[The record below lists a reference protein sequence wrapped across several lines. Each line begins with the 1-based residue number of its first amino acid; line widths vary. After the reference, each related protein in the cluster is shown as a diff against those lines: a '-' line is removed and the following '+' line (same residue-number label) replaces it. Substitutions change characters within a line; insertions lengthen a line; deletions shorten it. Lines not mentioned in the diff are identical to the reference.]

1 MSNGIGSATRRAAGA
16 VAAGFALSAV
26 ATATLLHGTLTH
38 AQLGWLL
45 VIHGAA
51 ALATLAGL
59 WVVSRWW
66 RRGGE
71 PLMAQLDAAGQGRI
85 AERVQDGPVEWAA
98 MSRTIN
104 VALTRIKAQLDDR
117 DQRLGELHAEI
128 SVDPVTGLAARA
140 QFMDRL
146 AVLLHDPD
154 TEATGGLVLLR
165 VDDLAGLNQRAGRE
179 RADEL
184 LKQVATLLRTRAL
197 RLDAAGGTVARLNG
211 ADFAV
216 LVPRVAPDALDTWT
230 RELADALHGLK
241 QRELTD
247 RPRVGLL
254 AASAFHGGETI
265 GAVMSRVDRGLQ
277 AGEGGDAAWMM
288 VRATRT
294 GPTVSLA
301 QWRSLIDEALL
312 TGRVALALAPVR
324 AADGAT
330 AQLLA
335 DVQLENAD
343 GRRFGADEVLPAAL
357 RTARIADV
365 DLRVAELAL
374 ARIAG
379 HAEAYEKVAIRI
391 SPRSAERPT
400 FVSRLDEALAGV
412 GPLAQRLSVE
422 FDIDGERHVHS
433 VLGPL
438 AAMLQRHGVH
448 IGIRRVTAP
457 PEDLALLRRLGV
469 GYLRLGTSLS
479 TGLAGDGSAGKRRLL
494 QLMAE
499 LGASEKLRVLA
510 GEAASAS
517 DAQLLRSVGIPCAD
531 ASQAITE

>member
-1 MSNGIGSATRRAAGA
+1 MGSATRRAAG
-16 VAAGFALSAV
+16 VVVAGFVLAALV
-26 ATATLLHGTLTH
+26 TLWLLHGLLTPRQFGWVLVLHGVALLGTLGGL
-38 AQLGWLL
+38 AL
-45 VIHGAA
+45 V
-51 ALATLAGL
+51 L
-59 WVVSRWW
+59 RWW

-71 PLMAQLDAAGQGRI
+71 PLMAQLDAAGLGRI
-85 AERVQDGPVEWAA
+85 AERAQAGPVEWAPMTRA
-98 MSRTIN
+98 IN

-117 DQRLGELHAEI
+117 DHRLGELHAEI

-146 AVLLHDPD
+146 AVVLHDPD
-154 TEATGGLVLLR
+154 ETAVGGVVLLR

-197 RLDAAGGTVARLNG
+197 RLDASGGMVARLNG

-216 LVPRVAPDALDTWT
+216 LVPRVQADALDTWT
-230 RELADALHGLK
+230 RELAEALHGLK

-247 RPRVGLL
+247 RPRVGWL
-254 AASAFHGGETI
+254 AASVVSSGETI

-277 AGEGGDAAWMM
+277 AGEGGDTAWQM
-288 VRATRT
+288 VRATRS

-312 TGRVALALAPVR
+312 TGRVELDLAPVK
-324 AADGAT
+324 ALDGT
-330 AQLLA
+330 VTQQLAQ
-335 DVQLENAD
+335 VRLENAD

-357 RTARIADV
+357 RTARIADI

-379 HAEAYEKVAIRI
+379 HAETFEKLAIRV

-400 FVSRLDEALAGV
+400 FVGRLDEALTAV
-412 GPLAQRLSVE
+412 GTLAQRLSVE
-422 FDIDGERHVHS
+422 FDIEGERHVVA

-438 AAMLQRHGVH
+438 TAMLQRHGVR
-448 IGIRRVTAP
+448 IGIRRIVSP

-469 GYLRLGTSLS
+469 GYLRLGPSLS

-499 LGASEKLRVLA
+499 LGASEQLRVLA
-510 GEAASAS
+510 DEAATSA

-531 ASQAITE
+531 ARAEEEVRST

>member
-1 MSNGIGSATRRAAGA
+1 MTIGSATRRAAGTIMG
-16 VAAGFALSAV
+16 GFALSAV
-26 ATATLLHGTLTH
+26 ANFAVLRGGLTSS
-38 AQLGWLL
+38 QLGWLL
-45 VIHGAA
+45 VVHGVAA
-51 ALATLAGL
+51 ALTLACL
-59 WVVSRWW
+59 VLISRWW
-66 RRGGE
+66 TRGGE

-85 AERVQDGPVEWAA
+85 AERQQDGPVEWAA

-117 DQRLGELHAEI
+117 DLRLGELHAEI

-146 AVLLHDPD
+146 ATLLHDPD
-154 TEATGGLVLLR
+154 HEATGGLVLLR

-216 LVPRVAPDALDTWT
+216 LVPRVSADALDAWT
-230 RELADALHGLK
+230 RELADALHGFK

-247 RPRVGLL
+247 RPRVGWL
-254 AASAFHGGETI
+254 AASSFHGGETL

-277 AGEGGDAAWMM
+277 SGEGNDAAFLM
-288 VRATRT
+288 VRATRS
-294 GPTVSLA
+294 GPSVSLA
-301 QWRSLIDEALL
+301 QWRSLIDEALV
-312 TGRVALALAPVR
+312 TGRVDLNLLPVK
-324 AADGAT
+324 AADGAAT
-330 AQLLA
+330 HLLA
-335 DVQLENAD
+335 QVRLQHAD
-343 GRRFGADEVLPAAL
+343 GRFFGPDDVLPAAL
-357 RTARIADV
+357 RTARIADI

-379 HAEAYEKVAIRI
+379 HGEDVAIRI

-400 FVSRLDEALAGV
+400 FVSRFDEALAAV
-412 GPLAQRLSVE
+412 GPLAARLWVE
-422 FDIDGERHVHS
+422 FAIDGERGIVG

-438 AAMLQRHGVH
+438 TTMLQRHGVH
-448 IGIRRVTAP
+448 IGIKRVVSP
-457 PEDLALLRRLGV
+457 PEDLDLLRRLGV
-469 GYLRLGTSLS
+469 GYLRLGASLS

-494 QLMAE
+494 QLMAD
-499 LGASEKLRVLA
+499 LGKSEQLQVLA
-510 GEAASAS
+510 AEAASES
-517 DAQLLRSVGIPCAD
+517 DAGLLRGIGIACAD
-531 ASQAITE
+531 APVEQEVIRST

>member
-1 MSNGIGSATRRAAGA
+1 MTIGSATRRAAGA
-16 VAAGFALSAV
+16 VAGGFTLSAIGNWW
-26 ATATLLHGTLTH
+26 LLHGALTPR
-38 AQLGWLL
+38 QFGWLL
-45 VIHGAA
+45 VIHGLAA
-51 ALATLAGL
+51 GATMVALLFI
-59 WVVSRWW
+59 SRWW
-66 RRGGE
+66 LRGGE
-71 PLMAQLDAAGQGRI
+71 PLMDQLDAAGQGRI
-85 AERVQDGPVEWAA
+85 AERVQDGPIEWSPL
-98 MSRTIN
+98 SRTIN

-117 DQRLGELHAEI
+117 DHRLGVLHAEI

-146 AVLLHDPD
+146 ATLLHDPD
-154 TEATGGLVLLR
+154 QEATGGMVLLR

-197 RLDAAGGTVARLNG
+197 RLDEAGGMVARLNG

-216 LVPRVAPDALDTWT
+216 MVPRVSAEALDAWT

-247 RPRVGLL
+247 RPRVGWL

-277 AGEGGDAAWMM
+277 SSEGNDAAWLM
-288 VRATRT
+288 VRATRS

-301 QWRSLIDEALL
+301 QWRSLIDEALI
-312 TGRVALALAPVR
+312 TGRVDLSLAPV
-324 AADGAT
+324 ASADGSAT
-330 AQLLA
+330 HQLAQVRL
-335 DVQLENAD
+335 QHAD
-343 GRRFGADEVLPAAL
+343 GRFFGPDEVLPAAL
-357 RTARIADV
+357 RTARIADI

-379 HAEAYEKVAIRI
+379 GADQGDELAIRI

-400 FVSRLDEALAGV
+400 FVSRFEEALAGI
-412 GPLAQRLSVE
+412 GALASRLWVE
-422 FDIDGERHVHS
+422 FEIDGERNVVS

-438 AAMLQRHGVH
+438 TAMLQRHGVH
-448 IGIRRVTAP
+448 IGIRRVVSP

-469 GYLRLGTSLS
+469 GYLRLGPSLS
-479 TGLAGDGSAGKRRLL
+479 TSLAGDGSAGKRRLL
-494 QLMAE
+494 QMMVE
-499 LGASEKLRVLA
+499 MGASERLSVLA
-510 GEAASAS
+510 GSAASES
-517 DAQLLRSVGIPCAD
+517 DAQLLREAGIPCAD
-531 ASQAITE
+531 AAAEQ

>member
-1 MSNGIGSATRRAAGA
+1 MSIGSATQRAGA
-16 VAAGFALSAV
+16 AVAGGFALSAV
-26 ATATLLHGTLTH
+26 GSFALLQGALTSN
-38 AQLGWLL
+38 QLGWLL
-45 VIHGAA
+45 MIHGLA

-59 WVVSRWW
+59 VTVSRWW
-66 RRGGE
+66 TRGGD
-71 PLMAQLDAAGQGRI
+71 PLLAQLDAAGQGRI
-85 AERVQDGPVEWAA
+85 AERAQDGPVEWAA

-117 DQRLGELHAEI
+117 DLRLGELHAEI

-146 AVLLHDPD
+146 ATLLHDPD
-154 TEATGGLVLLR
+154 KEATGGMVLLR

-197 RLDAAGGTVARLNG
+197 RLDPAGGVVARLNG

-216 LVPRVAPDALDTWT
+216 MVPRVQTEALDAWT

-247 RPRVGLL
+247 RPRVGWL
-254 AASAFHGGETI
+254 AASTFHGGETI

-277 AGEGGDAAWMM
+277 SGEGNDAAWMM

-301 QWRSLIDEALL
+301 QWRSLIDEALI
-312 TGRVALALAPVR
+312 TGRVDLSLAPVASAEG
-324 AADGAT
+324 AAAHQL
-330 AQLLA
+330 AQ
-335 DVQLENAD
+335 VRLENAE
-343 GRRFGADEVLPAAL
+343 GRFFGPDEVLPAAL
-357 RTARIADV
+357 RTARIADI

-379 HAEAYEKVAIRI
+379 HGDEVAIRI

-400 FVSRLDEALAGV
+400 FVSRFEEALAGV
-412 GPLAQRLSVE
+412 GALASRLWVE
-422 FDIDGERHVHS
+422 FEIDGERNVMS

-438 AAMLQRHGVH
+438 TAMLQRHGVRV
-448 IGIRRVTAP
+448 GIRRVVSP

-469 GYLRLGTSLS
+469 GYLRLGPSLS

-494 QLMAE
+494 QLMVE
-499 LGASEKLRVLA
+499 LGASEGLRVLA
-510 GEAASAS
+510 AEAASDS
-517 DAQLLRSVGIPCAD
+517 DAQLLRSAGIPCAD
-531 ASQAITE
+531 APIEEVTRST

>member
-1 MSNGIGSATRRAAGA
+1 
-16 VAAGFALSAV
+16 VASGFVLSAV
-26 ATATLLHGTLTH
+26 GCFALLRGGLTSN
-38 AQLGWLL
+38 QLGWLL
-45 VIHGAA
+45 VVHGVAA
-51 ALATLAGL
+51 VVTLAGL
-59 WVVSRWW
+59 LFVTRWW
-66 RRGGE
+66 VRGGK
-71 PLMAQLDAAGQGRI
+71 PLMAQLEAAGQGRI
-85 AERVQDGPVEWAA
+85 AERAQDGPLEWSP

-117 DQRLGELHAEI
+117 DHRLGVLHAEI

-146 AVLLHDPD
+146 ATLLHDPD
-154 TEATGGLVLLR
+154 ETATGGLVLLR

-197 RLDAAGGTVARLNG
+197 RLDESGGSVARLNG
-211 ADFAV
+211 ADFGV
-216 LVPRVAPDALDTWT
+216 LVARVQPDALDAWT

-247 RPRVGLL
+247 RPRVGWL

-265 GAVMSRVDRGLQ
+265 GAVMSRVDRALQ
-277 AGEGGDAAWMM
+277 SSEGGDTPWMM
-288 VRATRT
+288 ARASRS
-294 GPTVSLA
+294 GPAVSLA

-312 TGRVALALAPVR
+312 TGRVELGLQPVTALDGGVVHQR
-324 AADGAT
+324 AE
-330 AQLLA
+330 
-335 DVQLENAD
+335 VVLENAE
-343 GRRFGADEVLPAAL
+343 GRRFGADDVLPSAQ

-374 ARIAG
+374 AQIAARAG
-379 HAEAYEKVAIRI
+379 HGGEVAIRV

-400 FVSRLDEALAGV
+400 FVSRFDEALTAIGT
-412 GPLAQRLSVE
+412 LASRLWVE
-422 FDIDGERHVHS
+422 FEIDGERHVIS

-438 AAMLQRHGVH
+438 TAMLQRHGVH
-448 IGIRRVTAP
+448 IGIKRVVSP

-469 GYLRLGTSLS
+469 SYLRLGPTMS

-494 QLMAE
+494 QLMVE
-499 LGASEKLRVLA
+499 LGASEGLRVLA
-510 GEAASAS
+510 GEAAS
-517 DAQLLRSVGIPCAD
+517 DADARLLRGLGIPCAD
-531 ASQAITE
+531 AAPEESRST

>member
-1 MSNGIGSATRRAAGA
+1 MSIGSATRRAAGV
-16 VAAGFALSAV
+16 VAGGFVLSAL
-26 ATATLLHGTLTH
+26 ATLWLLRDGLTS
-38 AQLGWLL
+38 AQLGGVL
-45 VIHGAA
+45 VVHALA
-51 ALATLAGL
+51 ALATCAAL
-59 WVVSRWW
+59 WAVQRWW
-66 RRGGE
+66 LRGGE

-85 AERVQDGPVEWAA
+85 AERAQDGPVEWAP

-104 VALTRIKAQLDDR
+104 VALTRLKAQLDDR

-140 QFMDRL
+140 QFMDKL
-146 AVLLHDPD
+146 SLVLHDPD
-154 TEATGGLVLLR
+154 ASATGGLVLLR

-216 LVPRVAPDALDTWT
+216 LVPRVDADALDSWT
-230 RELADALHGLK
+230 RDLAEALHGLK

-247 RPRVGLL
+247 RPRVGWL
-254 AASAFHGGETI
+254 AASVVASGETV

-277 AGEGGDAAWMM
+277 AGEGGDTAWQM
-288 VRATRT
+288 VRATRS

-312 TGRVALALAPVR
+312 TGRVELALAPIR
-324 AADGAT
+324 AADGAVT
-330 AQLLA
+330 QQLAQ
-335 DVQLENAD
+335 VQLENAD

-357 RTARIADV
+357 RTARVADI

-379 HAEAYEKVAIRI
+379 HAEHYEKVAIRI
-391 SPRSAERPT
+391 SPRSAERPS
-400 FVSRLDEALAGV
+400 FVTRLDEALAGV
-412 GPLAQRLSVE
+412 GALAQRLSVE
-422 FDIDGERHVHS
+422 FDIDGERHVVS

-438 AAMLQRHGVH
+438 TAVLQRHGVR
-448 IGIRRVTAP
+448 IGIRRVVAP

-469 GYLRLGTSLS
+469 GYLRLGSSLS

-499 LGASEKLRVLA
+499 LGASEQLRVLA
-510 GEAASAS
+510 AEAATSA

-531 ASQAITE
+531 ASIEEVRST

>member
-1 MSNGIGSATRRAAGA
+1 MTIGSATRRAAGV
-16 VAAGFALSAV
+16 VAGGFALSA
-26 ATATLLHGTLTH
+26 AGNL
-38 AQLGWLL
+38 WLL
-45 VIHGAA
+45 RDGLTSGRLGAVLLVHTLA
-51 ALATLAGL
+51 ALATGAAL
-59 WVVSRWW
+59 WFVQRWW
-66 RRGGE
+66 LRGGE

-85 AERVQDGPVEWAA
+85 AERVQDGPVEWAP

-140 QFMDRL
+140 QFMDKL
-146 AVLLHDPD
+146 AGVLHNPD
-154 TEATGGLVLLR
+154 EAATGGLVLLR

-184 LKQVATLLRTRAL
+184 LKQVATLLRTRAQ
-197 RLDAAGGTVARLNG
+197 RLDAAGATVARLNG

-216 LVPRVAPDALDTWT
+216 LVPSVTADALDAWT

-247 RPRVGLL
+247 RPRVGWL
-254 AASAFHGGETI
+254 AASVVASGETI

-288 VRATRT
+288 VRATRS

-312 TGRVALALAPVR
+312 TGRIELALAPVK
-324 AADGAT
+324 AVDGT
-330 AQLLA
+330 TTQQLAQ
-335 DVQLENAD
+335 VQLENAE
-343 GRRFGADEVLPAAL
+343 GRRFGADDVLPAAL
-357 RTARIADV
+357 RTARIADI

-379 HAEAYEKVAIRI
+379 HSENYEKVAIRV

-400 FVSRLDEALAGV
+400 FVSRLDEALTGV
-412 GPLAQRLSVE
+412 GALAQRLSVE
-422 FDIDGERHVHS
+422 FEIDGERQLLS

-438 AAMLQRHGVH
+438 TTMLQRHGVR
-448 IGIRRVTAP
+448 IGIRRVAAP

-469 GYLRLGTSLS
+469 GYLRLGASLS

-499 LGASEKLRVLA
+499 LGASEHLRVMA
-510 GEAASAS
+510 AEAASAS
-517 DAQLLRSVGIPCAD
+517 DAQLLRSFGIPCAD
-531 ASQAITE
+531 ALEEEIRST

>member
-1 MSNGIGSATRRAAGA
+1 MSIGSATQRAAGA
-16 VAAGFALSAV
+16 VAGGFTLSAIGNWW
-26 ATATLLHGTLTH
+26 LLHGALTPT
-38 AQLGWLL
+38 QFGWLL
-45 VIHGAA
+45 VIHGVAA
-51 ALATLAGL
+51 VVTMAVLLF
-59 WVVSRWW
+59 VSRWW
-66 RRGGE
+66 LRGGE
-71 PLMAQLDAAGQGRI
+71 PLMGQLDAAGQGRI
-85 AERVQDGPVEWAA
+85 AERPQDGPVEWAS

-117 DQRLGELHAEI
+117 DHRLGVLHAEI

-146 AVLLHDPD
+146 ASLLRDPD
-154 TEATGGLVLLR
+154 EEATGGMVLLR

-197 RLDAAGGTVARLNG
+197 RMDESGGMVARLNG
-211 ADFAV
+211 ADFGV
-216 LVPRVAPDALDTWT
+216 LVPRVPPDALDAWT

-247 RPRVGLL
+247 RPRVGWL

-265 GAVMSRVDRGLQ
+265 GAVMSRVDRALQ
-277 AGEGGDAAWMM
+277 SSEGGDTPWMM
-288 VRATRT
+288 ARASRS

-312 TGRVALALAPVR
+312 TGRVDLSVAPV
-324 AADGAT
+324 AATDGAAVHQF
-330 AQLLA
+330 AQVRL
-335 DVQLENAD
+335 QHAD
-343 GRRFGADEVLPAAL
+343 GRFFGPDDVLPAAL

-374 ARIAG
+374 AQIAG
-379 HAEAYEKVAIRI
+379 HGDELAIRI

-400 FVSRLDEALAGV
+400 FVSRFDEALTAV
-412 GPLAQRLSVE
+412 GPLAARLWVE
-422 FDIDGERHVHS
+422 FEIDGERNVVS

-438 AAMLQRHGVH
+438 TTVLQRHGVR
-448 IGIRRVTAP
+448 IGIRRVVSP

-469 GYLRLGTSLS
+469 GYLRLGPTMS

-494 QLMAE
+494 QLMVE
-499 LGASEKLRVLA
+499 LGASEGLRVLA
-510 GEAASAS
+510 GEAASVS
-517 DAQLLRSVGIPCAD
+517 DAELLRAAGIPCAD
-531 ASQAITE
+531 LPTEESRST

>member
-1 MSNGIGSATRRAAGA
+1 VSIGSATWRATGA
-16 VAAGFALSAV
+16 VAGGFALSAI
-26 ATATLLHGTLTH
+26 ANLWLLHGTLAAT
-38 AQLGWLL
+38 QMGWLL
-45 VIHGAA
+45 IAHALA
-51 ALATLAGL
+51 ALATGAALL
-59 WVVSRWW
+59 FVSRWW
-66 RRGGE
+66 LRGGE

-85 AERVQDGPVEWAA
+85 AERAQDGPVEWAP

-104 VALTRIKAQLDDR
+104 VALTRLKAQLDDR
-117 DQRLGELHAEI
+117 DHRLGELHAEI

-140 QFMDRL
+140 QFMDKL
-146 AVLLHDPD
+146 SVLLHDPD
-154 TEATGGLVLLR
+154 ETATGGLVLLR

-184 LKQVATLLRTRAL
+184 LKQVATLLRMRAL

-216 LVPRVAPDALDTWT
+216 LVPRVDADALDAWT
-230 RELADALHGLK
+230 RELAEALHGLK

-247 RPRVGLL
+247 RPRVGWL
-254 AASAFHGGETI
+254 AGSVVATGETI
-265 GAVMSRVDRGLQ
+265 GAVLSRVDRGLQ
-277 AGEGGDAAWMM
+277 AGEGGDAAWQM
-288 VRATRT
+288 VRATRS

-312 TGRVALALAPVR
+312 TGRVELALVPIKAV
-324 AADGAT
+324 DGTTTQQLAQV
-330 AQLLA
+330 QLL
-335 DVQLENAD
+335 NAE

-374 ARIAG
+374 AHIAG
-379 HAEAYEKVAIRI
+379 HAAQYEKVAVRV

-412 GPLAQRLSVE
+412 GALAQRLSVE
-422 FDIDGERHVHS
+422 FEIDGERHVVS

-438 AAMLQRHGVH
+438 TDMLQKHGVR

-469 GYLRLGTSLS
+469 GYLRLGPSLS
-479 TGLAGDGSAGKRRLL
+479 TGLAGESSAGKRRLL

-499 LGASEKLRVLA
+499 LGASEKLRMLGA
-510 GEAASAS
+510 EAASAS

-531 ASQAITE
+531 ARIEEVRST